1 MRRPLFLPRRYQQR
15 LHEIIPP
22 HSGNGRRE
30 WIISRALCHYRCF
43 DLREIPINR
52 RDSVLQMQIQQWSPF
67 TKYSS
72 FTVWNQ
78 GVAQTWLWDFSK
90 IETAQIKQNVKNP
103 SHIPETVLRPK
114 LENGVQ
120 LLKCLD
126 GIEGQIWRNNILI
139 ASRWW
144 SDIPDIRTWQNF
156 LRAYNALE
164 FIDVPLQDLPF
175 LTQAWGKA
183 RSAFRSSGLLQERWL
198 INGLL
203 ATFLTALSWEGVFI
217 YKWQSASSSL
227 QREIETLNEKVNPIL
242 TAKSQTIEEQKYVE
256 RLLSLDS
263 YPSNLEL
270 MAKIAEKLPQNI
282 KIIDWHYQTGELSFS
297 IEGGT
302 IEPSY
307 YVSTYQAIPLFS
319 EVKSNSK
326 MPNQL
331 TVSMKVNKKPYGS

>member
-1 MRRPLFLPRRYQQR
+1 MRKPLFLPRRYQQR
-15 LHEIIPP
+15 LNEIIPP
-22 HSGNGRRE
+22 NSGNGRRE

-67 TKYSS
+67 AEHNS
-72 FTVWNQ
+72 FSVWNQ
-78 GVAQTWLWDFSK
+78 GVAQTWLWDSSK
-90 IETAQIKQNVKNP
+90 VETFQTEQNLKNP
-103 SHIPETVLRPK
+103 YNIPETVLRPK

-126 GIEGQIWRNNILI
+126 GIEGQIWKDNILI
-139 ASRWW
+139 ASHWW
-144 SDIPDIRTWQNF
+144 AEIPDIRIWQNF
-156 LRAYNALE
+156 LRAHNALE

-175 LTQAWGKA
+175 LAQAWGKA

-198 INGLL
+198 IGILL
-203 ATFLTALSWEGVFI
+203 VTFLTAFIWEGVFV
-217 YKWQSASSSL
+217 YKWQSAYSSL
-227 QREIETLNEKVNPIL
+227 QKEIETLNEKANPIL
-242 TAKSQTIEEQKYVE
+242 TAKSQTIEEQKHVE
-256 RLLSLDS
+256 RLLGLDL
-263 YPSNLEL
+263 YPNNLEL

-282 KIIDWHYQTGELSFS
+282 KIIEWHYQTGELSFS

-319 EVKSNSK
+319 DVKSNSK
-326 MPNQL
+326 MANQL
-331 TVSMKVNKKPYGS
+331 TISMKVNKK